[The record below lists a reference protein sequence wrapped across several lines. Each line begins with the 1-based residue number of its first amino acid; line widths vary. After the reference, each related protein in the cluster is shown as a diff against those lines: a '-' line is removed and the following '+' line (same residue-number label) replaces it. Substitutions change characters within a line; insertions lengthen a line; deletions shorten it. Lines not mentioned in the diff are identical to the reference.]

1 MKQGN
6 DCHKAVCI
14 LCNNKVID
22 ITRMGVSALVSHAA
36 GAKHKERLRTYNPIS
51 NLCFMNK
58 NVNKDTPKSLVTP
71 SYYTCLN
78 VNELFRKMFPDIQV
92 AKSCQLSKTKCA
104 YYVVFGLA
112 PYFKEL
118 LVKDIKLSPFYL
130 LEGLNNKL
138 QEEETD
144 ISIRFWDDTAGE
156 AATRYFES
164 RFFKWPN
171 VGNILEELFKATT
184 NLLIKS
190 LSMLSMDGPNTNC
203 SVNEKLK
210 NIWSREEVP
219 QLFEVGSCGLHVIH
233 GAFQS
238 AVKTIGWE
246 LEKFLK
252 ACGGYSMTLQPE
264 EIHIL
269 P

>member
-1 MKQGN
+1 
-6 DCHKAVCI
+6 
-14 LCNNKVID
+14 
-22 ITRMGVSALVSHAA
+22 MGVSALVSHAA

-156 AATRYFES
+156 AATRYLES
-164 RFFKWPN
+164 RFFK
-171 VGNILEELFKATT
+171 
-184 NLLIKS
+184 
-190 LSMLSMDGPNTNC
+190 
-203 SVNEKLK
+203 
-210 NIWSREEVP
+210 
-219 QLFEVGSCGLHVIH
+219 
-233 GAFQS
+233 
-238 AVKTIGWE
+238 
-246 LEKFLK
+246 
-252 ACGGYSMTLQPE
+252 
-264 EIHIL
+264 
-269 P
+269 